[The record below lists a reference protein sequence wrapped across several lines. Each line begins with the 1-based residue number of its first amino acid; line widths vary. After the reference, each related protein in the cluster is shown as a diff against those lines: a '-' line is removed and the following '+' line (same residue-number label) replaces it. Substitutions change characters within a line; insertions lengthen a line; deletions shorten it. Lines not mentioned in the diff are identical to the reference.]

1 MKIYLLPLAS
11 SDSDLLDAVA
21 QAVEDAFGLEVAV
34 RAPLPIPEHALNEAR
49 GQYLSTVILRS
60 LMPFI
65 PPDALRLLA
74 ITDED
79 LFVPQLNFVFGEA
92 AIDGRVC
99 IISLHRLRPEF
110 YGQQPDKSLFT
121 ERALKEAIH
130 ELGHTFGLRHCPNP
144 QCVMFFSNMIEDTD
158 RKSAHFCEET
168 TRKLRPRLI
177 SLKPAA

>member
-1 MKIYLLPLAS
+1 MKIYLLPLGSLDA
-11 SDSDLLDAVA
+11 DVFDAVA
-21 QAVEDAFGLEVAV
+21 QAVEDAFGIEVAV

-60 LMPFI
+60 LPPSI

-99 IISLHRLRPEF
+99 IVSLHRLRPEF
-110 YGQQPDKSLFT
+110 YGQQPDKRLFT
-121 ERALKEAIH
+121 DRTIKETVH
-130 ELGHTFGLRHCPNP
+130 ELGHTFGLRHCDDPR
-144 QCVMFFSNMIEDTD
+144 CVMSFSNTIEDTD
-158 RKSAHFCEET
+158 LKSADFCEET

>member
-1 MKIYLLPLAS
+1 MKIYLLPLGSLDA
-11 SDSDLLDAVA
+11 DVFDAVA
-21 QAVEDAFGLEVAV
+21 QAVEDAFGVEVAV

-60 LMPFI
+60 LGPSI

-99 IISLHRLRPEF
+99 IVSLHRLRPEF
-110 YGQQPDKSLFT
+110 YGQQPDKRLFT
-121 ERALKEAIH
+121 DRAIKEAVH
-130 ELGHTFGLRHCPNP
+130 ELGHTFGLRHCRDPR
-144 QCVMFFSNMIEDTD
+144 CVMSFSNTIEDTD

-168 TRKLRPRLI
+168 TRKLRPRII
-177 SLKPAA
+177 SLKAAA